1 MCDQSSLSASDWLPQ
16 LIRLWQCVPLRMYP
30 FALAAR
36 RPSGQPGRTERR
48 RGSPSPPSLGLCLP
62 GASFTPSLFPLLAF
76 TLSFTLSLPNSYNK
90 TRISQILSF
99 LILHPVHHLF
109 LKDIHFS
116 PVIADLGFAT
126 AFFNRKPQ
134 RDQTNLLDLS
144 SRATAPD
151 RYRIFAC

>member
-1 MCDQSSLSASDWLPQ
+1 
-16 LIRLWQCVPLRMYP
+16 MYP

-48 RGSPSPPSLGLCLP
+48 QGSPLPFRLGCAYL
-62 GASFTPSLFPLLAF
+62 APLLFLRF
-76 TLSFTLSLPNSYNK
+76 THSLPSSISCFHPFIHTLSLTNSYNK

-99 LILHPVHHLF
+99 LVLHPVHHLF
-109 LKDIHFS
+109 SKDIHF
-116 PVIADLGFAT
+116 PPIIADLGFAT
-126 AFFNRKPQ
+126 AFFNRKPE

-151 RYRIFAC
+151 RYCLSAC